1 MSAST
6 VDQFPSRSLFPPSR
20 VRVVHAFPWL
30 LGLCLLLPDGA
41 VAVDFNFVGRQGGG
55 ALEQY
60 GDVGQIALPLVAAG
74 IALARGDKDGLVS
87 FTQSFAVAIGVSYTL
102 KHSINHR
109 RPSGGGLSFPS
120 GHTTSAF
127 AGAAFLERRY
137 GAALGAPAYAAAALV
152 GFSRIHARRH
162 WPLDVAAGSA
172 IAIGIHQML
181 TVPVGKATRANPTLR
196 KWGLDG
202 IVLLPVVEPD
212 QAGISLVLKL

>member
-1 MSAST
+1 MRLKPCLRLVA
-6 VDQFPSRSLFPPSR
+6 
-20 VRVVHAFPWL
+20 WL
-30 LGLCLLLPDGA
+30 LFLGSLVPDSA
-41 VAVDFNFVGRQGGG
+41 WAVDFNFVGRENGG

-60 GDVGQIALPLVAAG
+60 GDVGQIALPLLAAG
-74 IALARGDKDGLVS
+74 VALAKGDKDGFVS
-87 FTQSFAVAIGVSYTL
+87 FAQSFAVAIGVSFSL
-102 KHSINHR
+102 KHSVNHR
-109 RPSGGGLSFPS
+109 RPGGGGLSFPS

-137 GAALGAPAYAAAALV
+137 GAFVGAPAYAAAALV

-181 TVPVGKATRANPTLR
+181 TVPLGEAARGNRTLR

-202 IVLLPVVEPD
+202 IVLIPMVQPD
-212 QAGISLVLKL
+212 EAGISLVLTF